1 MSETMRS
8 ALIAGLIAI
17 VMWFGFN
24 IGFDNPKMVS
34 FIGAPIFFA
43 IAFGVAVV
51 IGRAVSAKRASK
63 AQSR

>member
-17 VMWFGFN
+17 VIWFGFN
-24 IGFDNPKMVS
+24 IGFDGDAATS

-43 IAFGVAVV
+43 IAFGIGVV
-51 IGRAVSAKRASK
+51 IGRLASRSK
-63 AQSR
+63 TKNAR